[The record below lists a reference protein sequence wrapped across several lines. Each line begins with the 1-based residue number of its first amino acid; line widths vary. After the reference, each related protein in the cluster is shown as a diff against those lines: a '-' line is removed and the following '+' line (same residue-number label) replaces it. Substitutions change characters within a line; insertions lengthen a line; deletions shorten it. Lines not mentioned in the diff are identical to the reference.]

1 MTKISCIL
9 VSLAVNYTNSAQF
22 RAAGYAPFMVDGRE
36 YGAVRQYGNFSFLRM
51 YEAGHEMPYYQPLAS
66 LELFRRMLL
75 NLDIAEGK
83 GVNAADYSTF
93 GNANATHTEPFVPL
107 PSSTSSSSRVATAS
121 SPGVY

>member
-1 MTKISCIL
+1 
-9 VSLAVNYTNSAQF
+9 
-22 RAAGYAPFMVDGRE
+22 MVDGRE